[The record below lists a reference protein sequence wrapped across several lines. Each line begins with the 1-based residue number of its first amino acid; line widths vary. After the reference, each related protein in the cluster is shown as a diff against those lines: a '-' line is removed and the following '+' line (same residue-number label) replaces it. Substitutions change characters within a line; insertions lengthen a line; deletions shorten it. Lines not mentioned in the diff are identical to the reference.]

1 MDSNYLN
8 MEMKHRSST
17 TMELEEERDGDWSR
31 WAKRALESCGL
42 WSSHGKGKPFME
54 MATEEG
60 QTRGLKLGN
69 EVVQGNTTKSE
80 IEATLGKSKL
90 VRVVED
96 RGVIRGL
103 RQGKDE
109 CYQLVGRLREVW
121 SELDVVKTHTSNP
134 RCCQERRKQDVI
146 FSFLMEE
153 VCELVKYTCDVWEM
167 NRKPERWKGGTSCK
181 RGRLR
186 KLSKEWLMKRR
197 AWRKDSESEHLSDRM
212 SVILKRIKDVLQQ
225 MVIGEC
231 SYSAYMGETVGD
243 SADMRGMDTKR
254 ADECVTKK
262 EWDELVKHVYALA
275 TTRSLGAP
283 AKASTSKPIIIDSGA
298 THHMISDKRLISEVK
313 AATGSVM
320 IANGT
325 RIPIEGVGNLKLFE
339 KNSTAFY
346 LPQFTSNL
354 ISVKKATVD
363 LDCQVVFR
371 PNEVEFQD
379 LKTGRVI
386 GRGDSKHQ
394 LYHLQTTE
402 APSPVESV
410 CLSSTTDRCDNLT
423 WHARL
428 GHPHAKAIELIL
440 PSMAFNH
447 LECEACILGKHCR
460 TVFPTS
466 ETRYENCFDLVHSDV
481 WTAPCMSRDSHKY
494 FVTFIDEK
502 SKYTWITMIPSKDRV
517 LEAFMNFQAY
527 VTNQYN
533 ATVKILRSDNGGE
546 YTSNAFKSHLA
557 KHGIVQQT
565 SCPYTPQQNGVA
577 ERKNRHLMEV
587 ARSIMFHMN
596 VPKRFWSDA
605 VQTACY
611 LINRVPTRVLKKL
624 SPFEVLNK
632 AKPHIDHL
640 RVFGCLCYVMIPGE
654 RRNKL
659 EAKSTKAM
667 FIGYSITQK
676 GYKCYDPITRRV
688 MVSREV
694 KFVESKGYYEE
705 KKWEDLEDLS
715 RAPSEKATTLRV
727 LLERLGI
734 GLSQD
739 QEPGR
744 TGPSNQAG
752 EAGGTTPLDHERGNG
767 SESGEQ
773 EHNQEDS
780 GQHDQEETQEVESGA
795 QSGGNEQGEPTGL
808 REEAQ
813 ENVQAEEQVE
823 TLRRSTRIRRDP
835 SNWVNT
841 RVYYNAQAVEHPS
854 QAVCSFAEFPEEHM
868 VFMCNLDENEIPRSY
883 EEAMKHKVWR
893 DSVGDERDAMIRND
907 TWYESDL
914 PKGKKAVSS
923 RWIFTIKYLANG
935 EIDRRKTRLVAR
947 GFTQTYGEDYIDTFA
962 PVAKL
967 HTIRIVLSIA
977 TNLEWDLWQMDVKNA
992 FLQGEL
998 EDEVYMHPPPGLEH
1012 LVKPGNVLRL
1022 KKAIYGLKQSPRAWY
1037 RKLSTTLN
1045 GRGFRKSE
1053 LDHTLF
1059 TLTGPSGSIVILV
1072 YVDDLII
1079 TGSDKA
1085 GIQATKEFLK
1095 SVFDIKDLGE
1105 MEYFLGIE
1113 ICRSKEGLFM
1123 SQRKYTMDMLKE
1135 TDVLGGKIAK
1145 TPLEEGYKVLH
1156 EGEVEEKQLFEDPK
1170 LYRKMV
1176 GKLIYLTIT
1185 RPDICFAVN
1194 QVSQHMQAP
1203 KVHHWKMVD
1212 RILRYLSGTAGQGV
1226 WMGCNGSTEVVGYC
1240 DADWAGDR
1248 VDRRSTIG
1256 YCTFIGGN
1264 LVTWKSKKQKVISC
1278 SSAEAEY
1285 RAMLKLTNEL
1295 VWIKGILKHL
1305 EIEQSTPMTMHC
1317 DNQAAIHIASNS
1329 VFHERTKHIEV
1340 DCHKVRQMII
1350 LGVILPC
1357 YTRSEDQLADVFT
1370 KAARLKTMESILS
1383 RLGLIDLTPRS

>member
-1 MDSNYLN
+1 
-8 MEMKHRSST
+8 MEMEHIP
-17 TMELEEERDGDWSR
+17 ELTVKTEEERHGEWSR

-42 WSSHGKGKPFME
+42 WSSHGKEKPLQE
-54 MATEEG
+54 ITANEG
-60 QTRGLKLGN
+60 QAWSLRS
-69 EVVQGNTTKSE
+69 EERAVQGNHTRCE
-80 IEATLGKSKL
+80 IGAVCGSRSGLKKVCEVKGTRSSLK
-90 VRVVED
+90 
-96 RGVIRGL
+96 RGAEEL
-103 RQGKDE
+103 H
-109 CYQLVGRLREVW
+109 QLVGKLKYLWKELSVLRTRASDPEMIQKRLEQ
-121 SELDVVKTHTSNP
+121 DVVLSLLVSLNSSYGQLIMQVIKGEEQADVDGLCDLIQAAYDVHEKNKK
-134 RCCQERRKQDVI
+134 RIKRR
-146 FSFLMEE
+146 
-153 VCELVKYTCDVWEM
+153 
-167 NRKPERWKGGTSCK
+167 NGTKCK
-181 RGRLR
+181 RASLR
-186 KLSKEWLMKRR
+186 RLSKIWIRGRKTRMKRR
-197 AWRKDSESEHLSDRM
+197 QLEVELE
-212 SVILKRIKDVLQQ
+212 VIKEIQQ
-225 MVIGEC
+225 LMVMEEC

-262 EWDELVKHVYALA
+262 EWDELIKRVYALA

-354 ISVKKATVD
+354 ISVKKATFD
-363 LDCQVVFR
+363 LNCQVVFR

-402 APSPVESV
+402 ASSPVGSV

-502 SKYTWITMIPSKDRV
+502 SKYTWITMIPSKGRV

-596 VPKRFWSDA
+596 VSKRFWSDA

-632 AKPHIDHL
+632 TKPHIDHL

-780 GQHDQEETQEVESGA
+780 GQHDQEETQEVENVAQSSGDEQGESTGTKESEA

-854 QAVCSFAEFPEEHM
+854 QAVCSFAEFPEEHYAFM
-868 VFMCNLDENEIPRSY
+868 VSL
-883 EEAMKHKVWR
+883 
-893 DSVGDERDAMIRND
+893 
-907 TWYESDL
+907 
-914 PKGKKAVSS
+914 
-923 RWIFTIKYLANG
+923 
-935 EIDRRKTRLVAR
+935 
-947 GFTQTYGEDYIDTFA
+947 
-962 PVAKL
+962 
-967 HTIRIVLSIA
+967 
-977 TNLEWDLWQMDVKNA
+977 
-992 FLQGEL
+992 
-998 EDEVYMHPPPGLEH
+998 
-1012 LVKPGNVLRL
+1012 
-1022 KKAIYGLKQSPRAWY
+1022 
-1037 RKLSTTLN
+1037 
-1045 GRGFRKSE
+1045 
-1053 LDHTLF
+1053 
-1059 TLTGPSGSIVILV
+1059 
-1072 YVDDLII
+1072 
-1079 TGSDKA
+1079 
-1085 GIQATKEFLK
+1085 
-1095 SVFDIKDLGE
+1095 
-1105 MEYFLGIE
+1105 
-1113 ICRSKEGLFM
+1113 
-1123 SQRKYTMDMLKE
+1123 
-1135 TDVLGGKIAK
+1135 
-1145 TPLEEGYKVLH
+1145 
-1156 EGEVEEKQLFEDPK
+1156 
-1170 LYRKMV
+1170 
-1176 GKLIYLTIT
+1176 
-1185 RPDICFAVN
+1185 
-1194 QVSQHMQAP
+1194 
-1203 KVHHWKMVD
+1203 
-1212 RILRYLSGTAGQGV
+1212 
-1226 WMGCNGSTEVVGYC
+1226 
-1240 DADWAGDR
+1240 
-1248 VDRRSTIG
+1248 
-1256 YCTFIGGN
+1256 
-1264 LVTWKSKKQKVISC
+1264 
-1278 SSAEAEY
+1278 
-1285 RAMLKLTNEL
+1285 
-1295 VWIKGILKHL
+1295 
-1305 EIEQSTPMTMHC
+1305 
-1317 DNQAAIHIASNS
+1317 
-1329 VFHERTKHIEV
+1329 
-1340 DCHKVRQMII
+1340 
-1350 LGVILPC
+1350 
-1357 YTRSEDQLADVFT
+1357 
-1370 KAARLKTMESILS
+1370 
-1383 RLGLIDLTPRS
+1383 